1 MNLTLEQILAFKT
14 LTEEHLANASREDL
28 ITLLRGEQQLREAIT
43 IRFKESLIRELV
55 LKDEIFES
63 QKKFYRLRTIM
74 FDSRSEK
81 SRNTSYGRNKKK
93 KKDKKRPDDTTKL
106 PSERYPNVDI
116 IERVV
121 ECVDIPQ
128 CPCCGER
135 MNPAE
140 MYSVSES
147 LSVIPK
153 KFVIIRHKKR
163 KYHCGECK
171 AGIVTTPSPPRIVK
185 GSSYADE
192 LIIDASINKY
202 CDLVPME
209 RYCRI
214 ASMEGVSGL
223 PPNSLIGCTHEFA
236 DFLLPNYDAT
246 RRETL
251 ENRVIQADETPHRM
265 LEGDSKKRWYLWGF
279 SARNSCF
286 FECHD
291 TRSGEVASNM
301 LANSKCEVLV
311 SDVYSGYRKA
321 VRDANERRLTEEG
334 AIISNAYCNSHARRG
349 FVDSAALGDRAA
361 QFMIDR
367 YEACQA
373 IENSCKGKGLNEVT
387 CTRQQLIPIF
397 NEMKS
402 FAIDQLQGMSVKSA
416 LARAFNY
423 FIDNFEGLTYF
434 IGDAETPLENN
445 QSERL
450 LRSAVISRKTWYGT
464 HSRRGAMTAS
474 IHLTLI
480 ESCKMI
486 GLNPRAYYRESV
498 ARHHKNLAPLTP
510 FQMKTEFDRADMN
523 SE

>member
-1 MNLTLEQILAFKT
+1 MNLTLEEILAFKT

-28 ITLLRGEQQLREAIT
+28 ITLIRGEQQLREAIT
-43 IRFKESLIRELV
+43 IRFKESLTRELV

-63 QKKFYRLRTIM
+63 QKKFCRLRTIM

-81 SRNTSYGRNKKK
+81 ARNTSYGRKNKKR
-93 KKDKKRPDDTTKL
+93 KDKKKPDSTTKL

-121 ECVDIPQ
+121 ECVESPH
-128 CPCCGER
+128 CPCCGEV
-135 MNPAE
+135 MNAAE
-140 MYSVSES
+140 MYSVSEA

-153 KFVIIRHKKR
+153 KFVIIRYKKR

-171 AGIVTTPSPPRIVK
+171 GGIVTTPSPPRIVK

-214 ASMEGVSGL
+214 ASMEGVSDL

-251 ENRVIQADETPHRM
+251 ESRVTQADETPHRM

-291 TRSGEVASNM
+291 TRSGEVASSI

-321 VRDANERRLTEEG
+321 VRDANERR
-334 AIISNAYCNSHARRG
+334 AIENRPTISNAYCNSHARRG
-349 FVDSAALGDRAA
+349 FVDSAELGDRAA

-367 YEACQA
+367 YAECQA
-373 IENSCKGKGLNEVT
+373 IENSCKGKPLGEIAS
-387 CTRQQLIPIF
+387 TRQHLLPCF

-402 FAIDQLQGMSVKSA
+402 FAIERLQELSTKSM
-416 LARAFNY
+416 LAKAFNY

-434 IGDAETPLENN
+434 IGDPETPMENN

-450 LRSAVISRKTWYGT
+450 LRSAVIGRKTWYGT

-480 ESCKMI
+480 ESCKMV
-486 GLNPRAYYRESV
+486 GLNPRTYYRESV

-510 FQMKTEFDRADMN
+510 YQMKIELDQAAVN

>member
-1 MNLTLEQILAFKT
+1 MHLTLEQILAFET

-28 ITLLRGEQQLREAIT
+28 ITLLRGEQQLRESLT
-43 IRFKESLIRELV
+43 IRFKESIIRELV
-55 LKDEIFES
+55 LKDEVFES
-63 QKKFYRLRTIM
+63 QKKFCRLRTIM

-81 SRNTSYGRNKKK
+81 SRSTAYGRKKK
-93 KKDKKRPDDTTKL
+93 KSKDMKKPDDSTKL

-116 IERVV
+116 VERLV
-121 ECVDIPQ
+121 ECVDLPR
-128 CPCCGER
+128 CPCCGEA

-153 KFVIIRHKKR
+153 KFVIIRYKKR

-171 AGIVTTPSPPRIVK
+171 GGIVTTPSPPRIVK

-214 ASMEGVSGL
+214 ASMQGVDGL
-223 PPNSLIGCTHEFA
+223 PPNSVINCTHEFA

-251 ENRVIQADETPHRM
+251 ESRVMQADETPHRM

-291 TRSGEVASNM
+291 TRSGQVASNI
-301 LANSKCEVLV
+301 LADSRCEVLV

-321 VRDANERRLTEEG
+321 VRDANERRLIEKG
-334 AIISNAYCNSHARRG
+334 PSISNAYCNSHARRG
-349 FVDSAALGDRAA
+349 FVDSAELGDQAA
-361 QFMIDR
+361 QFMIDM
-367 YEACQA
+367 YAECQA
-373 IENSCKGKGLNEVT
+373 IENSSKGKAFDEILSI
-387 CTRQQLIPIF
+387 RQRLIPLF
-397 NEMKS
+397 NKMRS
-402 FAIDQLQGMSVKSA
+402 FAIERVQELSDRSM
-416 LARAFNY
+416 LAKAFNY

-434 IGDAETPLENN
+434 ISDADTPLENN

-450 LRSAVISRKTWYGT
+450 LRSAVIGRKTWYGT
-464 HSRRGAMTAS
+464 HSRRGALTAS

-486 GLNPRAYYRESV
+486 GLNPRTYYKESV
-498 ARHHKNLAPLTP
+498 VRHHKGLVPLTP
-510 FQMKTEFDRADMN
+510 YQMKTELDRAGFD
-523 SE
+523 